1 MKKHP
6 KTMKHPDFAWFWW
19 NNAKK
24 LEVDAKYIFWKSA
37 GVSETLCLQPH
48 RQCWMFSFSRPLHPN
63 KRVYCII
70 VIWNSGWISLLVMP
84 TKVAVTEPMC
94 QPNGH
99 SQSNEIWGKLEFVWG
114 IWLRIESEVLWI
126 QLDSQK
132 MTGEILNINKTK
144 KLGGL

>member
-1 MKKHP
+1 LIGAKSIFKKW
-6 KTMKHPDFAWFWW
+6 T
-19 NNAKK
+19 
-24 LEVDAKYIFWKSA
+24 
-37 GVSETLCLQPH
+37 GVSETITLQPH
-48 RQCWMFSFSRPLHPN
+48 RHCWMFSFSRPLHSN

-70 VIWNSGWISLLVMP
+70 VIWNSGWISFLVMP

-132 MTGEILNINKTK
+132 MTGEILNMNKTK